1 MMTSRFRSPLTA
13 LAALLVIV
21 SLAVI
26 PWLII
31 APHAFLPASVQT
43 TLGLLQKAMTAL
55 APAPI
60 PRLFQAFDALA
71 SVTGTSG

>member
-1 MMTSRFRSPLTA
+1 MSRNSKLAVRAF
-13 LAALLVIV
+13 AALFVVV